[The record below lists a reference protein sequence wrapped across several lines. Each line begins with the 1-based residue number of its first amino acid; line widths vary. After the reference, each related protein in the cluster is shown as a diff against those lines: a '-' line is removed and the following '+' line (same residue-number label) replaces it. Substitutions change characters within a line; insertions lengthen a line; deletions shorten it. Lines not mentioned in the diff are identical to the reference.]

1 MDCEMVRVLSL
12 YSCTCTPVLMSRL
25 QPVMSGLD
33 ATREIRRR
41 EALQIIP
48 TQRII
53 ALTANARPE
62 QIELCLTAGMDD
74 VMVCRIDPRSKC
86 ANWLLIPLPDKT
98 IQAVGTIATNAPRRC
113 RQDNSRP
120 ITCIPPCITY
130 SLMTRRR
137 RTL

>member
-1 MDCEMVRVLSL
+1 M
-12 YSCTCTPVLMSRL
+12 YFGLMSRL

-48 TQRII
+48 AQRII

-74 VMVCRIDPRSKC
+74 AMVCRIDSRSKGP
-86 ANWLLIPLPDKT
+86 NWLLIYLSDETLQP
-98 IQAVGTIATNAPRRC
+98 IGIIATNASRC
-113 RQDNSRP
+113 YRQDYSRP
-120 ITCIPPCITY
+120 LTCTSLCIAY
-130 SLMTRRR
+130 SLMTCRQGI
-137 RTL
+137 L